1 VDLSDVGVVE
11 AGEDLRF
18 ALETAQYT
26 EAPVGERV
34 A

>member
-1 VDLSDVGVVE
+1 MVE